1 MGMKR
6 VIGAIAFLAV
16 VALGGI
22 FYQTNLLGPA
32 RSQTPAARP
41 QGPVPVRVVTVLAT
55 PTPVQFDTIGSVQT
69 IASVALKS
77 RLDAVIDKVLVRD
90 GQFVKAGDILFQLD
104 SRSAEAQLH
113 QAEAVLARDQSQ
125 LANAQRDV
133 ERYKPLVSKDFVSHQ
148 QFDTS
153 STAARVLEATVQAD
167 QASLENAKVL
177 LSYYTIVA
185 PIDGR
190 VGMIAIK
197 RGNSIKSNDVPL
209 ATVNQI
215 QPIYVSFA
223 LPQNQLPELRAAMA
237 RGAVTV
243 RVLPQGDKGA
253 PVEGEIAFF
262 ENAIDTTSGTI
273 NVRGNFANDEQR
285 LWPGEFVNVSVLVRM
300 DADAL
305 VVPPAAIQVGQNG
318 SYVFVI
324 KDDNT
329 AETRPVTVD
338 RTVAGQV
345 VISKGLSA
353 GEKVAIDG
361 LLRLTDGAR
370 VQIVA
375 DAKKPGD
382 AS

>member
-1 MGMKR
+1 MKR
-6 VIGAIAFLAV
+6 VIWAIASLAA
-16 VALGGI
+16 VALGAI
-22 FYQTNLLGPA
+22 FYQADLLGPA

-41 QGPVPVRVVTVLAT
+41 QGAVPVRVATVTAQ

-90 GQFVKAGDILFQLD
+90 GQFVKAGDVLFQLD
-104 SRSAEAQLH
+104 NRAAQAQVD
-113 QAEAVLARDQSQ
+113 QAAAALARDQAQ
-125 LANAQRDV
+125 LQNAQRNI
-133 ERYKPLVSKDFVSHQ
+133 ERDKTLVSKDFVSHQ
-148 QFDTS
+148 QFDTDS
-153 STAARVLEATVQAD
+153 ATGAALQATVQAD
-167 QASLENAKVL
+167 QAAVENAKVL
-177 LSYYTIVA
+177 LSYYTITA

-215 QPIYVSFA
+215 QPIYVAFA

-237 RGAVTV
+237 LGPVAVQ
-243 RVLPQGDKGA
+243 VLPQGDKGT
-253 PVEGEIAFF
+253 PVAGEVAFF

-273 NVRGNFANDEQR
+273 NVRGTFGNDEER

-353 GEKVAIDG
+353 GEKVATDG

>member
-1 MGMKR
+1 MKR
-6 VIGAIAFLAV
+6 VIWAVASLAA
-16 VALGGI
+16 VALGSI
-22 FYQTNLLGPA
+22 FYQADLLGPA

-41 QGPVPVRVVTVLAT
+41 QGAVPVRVATVVVKS
-55 PTPVQFDTIGSVQT
+55 TPVQFDTIGSVQT

-77 RLDAVIDKVLVRD
+77 RLDAVIDQVMVRD
-90 GQFVKAGDILFQLD
+90 GQFVKAGDVLFQLD
-104 SRSAEAQLH
+104 SRAAQAQVD
-113 QAEAVLARDQSQ
+113 QAAATLARDQAQ
-125 LANAQRDV
+125 LQNAQRNI
-133 ERYKPLVSKDFVSHQ
+133 ERDKTLVSKDFVSHQ
-148 QFDTS
+148 QFDTDS
-153 STAARVLEATVQAD
+153 ATGAALQATVQAD
-167 QASLENAKVL
+167 QAALENAKVL

-237 RGAVTV
+237 QGPVTV
-243 RVLPQGDKGA
+243 RVLPQGDKGT
-253 PVEGEIAFF
+253 PIEGEVAFF

-273 NVRGNFANDEQR
+273 NVRGNFSNDEQR
-285 LWPGEFVNVSVLVRM
+285 LWPGEFVNVSVQVRT
-300 DADAL
+300 DANAL
-305 VVPPAAIQVGQNG
+305 VVPPAAVQVGQNG

-375 DAKKPGD
+375 DAKKPDD